1 VKHLSSLTD
10 NERGTRESR
19 PSFTASQSLTAR
31 ESDIPVDK
39 PQTQQVLPRDV
50 RTTRRARRGAIL
62 GRSQRNFLVFLALVL
77 PVIVL
82 RLTTT
87 AYPLWK
93 TASLSLTNNSLLDGT
108 NEYIGFENFRDL
120 ESDFNVRSAIEFTV
134 IFVLGSTILELVVG
148 LAVALLLNAKFR
160 GRGFVR
166 SINLIPWAIPPIVA
180 AYAFRWLLD
189 DQFGLIPTW
198 INQVTGDRIAP
209 LISAFDARLSL
220 ILVNVWK
227 NAPFMAIVFLAGLQ
241 GVPEDLYEAAKID
254 GARAWQRFWAITL
267 PLLLPLLIAQAMFF
281 VVWQLAAF
289 DLIYGLTN
297 GGPGVATEVLALT
310 IYQEGMLFFRYGFA
324 SAVSMILV
332 AIVAAAGLLGLIF
345 FRRREVSF

>member
-1 VKHLSSLTD
+1 VHERNASLPVPVTGRP
-10 NERGTRESR
+10 ERVAGRTRVLR
-19 PSFTASQSLTAR
+19 PAQ
-31 ESDIPVDK
+31 
-39 PQTQQVLPRDV
+39 
-50 RTTRRARRGAIL
+50 RRYLAF
-62 GRSQRNFLVFLALVL
+62 FLLVL
-77 PVIVL
+77 PIIIL
-82 RLTTT
+82 RLTTA

-108 NEYIGFENFRDL
+108 NEYVGLENYRALLD
-120 ESDFNVRSAIEFTV
+120 DYNVRSAIEFTV
-134 IFVLGSTILELVVG
+134 IFVIGSTALELLAG
-148 LAVALLLNAKFR
+148 LLVALLLNAKFR
-160 GRGFVR
+160 GRAFAR

-198 INQVTGDRIAP
+198 INQLTGDRIAP

-241 GVPEDLYEAAKID
+241 GVPEDLYEAAKVD

-267 PLLLPLLIAQAMFF
+267 PLVMPLLIAQGMFF
-281 VVWQLAAF
+281 LVWQLAAF

-310 IYQEGMLFFRYGFA
+310 IYQEGMLFFKYGFA
-324 SAVSMILV
+324 SAVSMVLVGIV
-332 AIVAAAGLLGLIF
+332 AIAGLLGLTL